1 LSSSSKTIEKLV
13 PAISKMP
20 QDMTVDP
27 VITKHDKLILDFVIK
42 GLHSTDIVE
51 EEGFIQLIK
60 GSNNSCI

>member
-1 LSSSSKTIEKLV
+1 M